1 MALTIMQQEFAP
13 GFLNTFTSGYGP
25 LETQVLTN
33 DDRPEIEQFLEER
46 PLHTVF
52 LSSLIRDNGVSSP
65 LNRGT
70 FYGCRN
76 PNGRLEGVA
85 LLGHATIIETCN
97 EDCIQ
102 AFAHLSKNC
111 EPGHLIRG
119 EQKKVESFWSFY
131 ASGDRTARLF
141 CRELLLERRTPLTDI
156 EQLPNLRQ
164 ATLED
169 LELIVNAN
177 AEMVLQECGSNPLAK
192 DRDGFYERIGRRI
205 WRGRIWVLIEDNKLI
220 FKTDIIAETPYAA
233 YLEGIYV
240 APERRRQGFGLKC
253 ISQLTNLLLSRSK
266 TVCLTVNV
274 KFPGA
279 LKFYQRAGY
288 EIASSYDTI
297 YLQN

>member
-1 MALTIMQQEFAP
+1 MALTIMQQELAP
-13 GFLNTFTSGYGP
+13 GFRNTLASGYDP
-25 LETQVLTN
+25 LEIQALTN
-33 DDRPEIEQFLEER
+33 DDRPEIEQFLEAR

-52 LSSLIRDNGVSSP
+52 LLSLIRDNGVISP
-65 LNRGT
+65 MNRGT

-76 PNGRLEGVA
+76 VDGRLEGVA
-85 LLGHATIIETCN
+85 LLGHATIIETGN

-102 AFAHLSKNC
+102 AFARLSKNC
-111 EPGHLIRG
+111 DLTHLIRG

-131 ASGDRTARLF
+131 ASGERTARLF
-141 CRELLLERRTPLTDI
+141 CRELLLERQTPLN
-156 EQLPNLRQ
+156 QLEPPLALRQ

-169 LELIVNAN
+169 LEVIVNAN
-177 AEMVLQECGSNPLAK
+177 AEMVIQESGSNPLAK
-192 DRDGFYERIGRRI
+192 DRTGFYERIARRI
-205 WRGRIWVLIEDNKLI
+205 WRGRIWVLIEENKLI

-233 YLEGIYV
+233 YLEGVYV
-240 APERRRQGFGLKC
+240 TPERRRQGFGIRC
-253 ISQLTNLLLSRSK
+253 ISQLTNLLLSRTK

-279 LKFYQRAGY
+279 LRFYQRAGY